1 MKEIGAECYLIRVE
15 MHELW
20 SSGEKLYLTSKKNYI
35 QYAPHTMAERLVK
48 IPTVK
53 SVEVLI

>member
-20 SSGEKLYLTSKKNYI
+20 SSGEKLYLTSKKITFNMRRI
-35 QYAPHTMAERLVK
+35 LWQK
-48 IPTVK
+48 D
-53 SVEVLI
+53 